1 MNLRSRQRRQL
12 SLRQIEADKKTASF
26 FMIKYLFIDNI
37 YDIIFIENIYK
48 QYKRPEKRERL
59 L

>member
-1 MNLRSRQRRQL
+1 MP
-12 SLRQIEADKKTASF
+12 
-26 FMIKYLFIDNI
+26 KYLFIDNI
-37 YDIIFIENIYK
+37 YDIILIEEIYK